1 MRIGEF
7 NFAVMAGAGGDE
19 KIIRRRAPSCFAATV
34 GQLASALPNFLV
46 DRQLTNA
53 LLIIAERA
61 RA

>member
-34 GQLASALPNFLV
+34 GQLASALP
-46 DRQLTNA
+46 DSS
-53 LLIIAERA
+53 LIDNSRM
-61 RA
+61 RCS